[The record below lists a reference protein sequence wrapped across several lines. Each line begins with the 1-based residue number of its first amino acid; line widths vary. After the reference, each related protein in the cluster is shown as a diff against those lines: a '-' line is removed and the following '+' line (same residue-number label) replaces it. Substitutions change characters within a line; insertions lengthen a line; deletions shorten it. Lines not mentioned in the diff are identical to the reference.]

1 MRRDMRRI
9 CVLCGV
15 ESHRLGELV
24 LAGYRGSFA
33 NYAAAFSGKE
43 FSISSSRMR
52 RSSSFSL
59 ARSSTEE
66 GSSVPSCSRLYSLTG
81 SERFRV
87 HIEFSRGLRD
97 RPRGG
102 LQRQSNRFLAE
113 LRRVRAGTCHALLS
127 SNSLQDNP
135 IGFRTGSLEV
145 PHAAGHTPAPG
156 AGHPHR
162 PGRGQRP
169 LPHPRCARS
178 DHGRPGPARRAR
190 LISPRP
196 VSSIPLFSL
205 VDTPSISEG
214 LRMAE
219 SSVCKKT

>member
-59 ARSSTEE
+59 ARSSTED
-66 GSSVPSCSRLYSLTG
+66 GSG
-81 SERFRV
+81 SEPLRV

-97 RPRGG
+97 RPKGG
-102 LQRQSNRFLAE
+102 LQRQSNRFLVE
-113 LRRVRAGTCHALLS
+113 LWRVRAGTCHALLS

-162 PGRGQRP
+162 PGRGSGRYHTLAARVEITAGQV
-169 LPHPRCARS
+169 LPGA
-178 DHGRPGPARRAR
+178 PA
-190 LISPRP
+190 
-196 VSSIPLFSL
+196 
-205 VDTPSISEG
+205 
-214 LRMAE
+214 
-219 SSVCKKT
+219 